1 MSTAWAVVLSA
12 VLGLSALL
20 VWGLVFSDWRKS
32 KSPQSP
38 HDPAH
43 YFHRR
48 MDSWE
53 RAPGTLSSWQQ
64 GGPSATGD
72 STTDGVEVARI
83 LTLLDGTSSEDGG
96 GVGARMELVL
106 PDGSTT
112 TVHTEVGNVRNVR
125 PGMFVPVQ
133 PLPEGVSHVLG
144 DMVELASD
152 LSEPNVRSVLLEHRH
167 RLGLLDDESYDVLVN
182 GHPETVDLT
191 AVRPTGRV
199 RSEHVEV
206 EVAYASGGGSDN
218 GTATV
223 RGFLRPEE
231 IATLRH
237 TGQALVAR
245 STEGRR
251 ALWPAWY

>member
-1 MSTAWAVVLSA
+1 MSTTWAVVLSV

-20 VWGLVFSDWRKS
+20 VWGLAFAGRRES
-32 KSPQSP
+32 KSPPAP

-53 RAPGTLSSWQQ
+53 RAPGTLAAWQE
-64 GGPSATGD
+64 GGPAATDG
-72 STTDGVEVARI
+72 STIEGVEVARI
-83 LTLLDGTSSEDGG
+83 LALLGGTGSDDGG
-96 GVGARMELVL
+96 SVGARLELAL
-106 PDGSTT
+106 PDGSAT

-125 PGMFVPVQ
+125 PGMFVPVR
-133 PLPEGVSHVLG
+133 PLREGVSHVLG
-144 DMVELASD
+144 DTVELASD
-152 LSEPNVRSVLLEHRH
+152 LREPSVRRVLLAHRR
-167 RLGLLDDESYDVLVN
+167 RLGLLDEESCDVLMN
-182 GHPETVDLT
+182 GRPETVDVA

-206 EVAYASGGGSDN
+206 EVTHTSGGS

-231 IATLRH
+231 IATMRH
-237 TGQALVAR
+237 TGQALIVR
-245 STEGRR
+245 SPEGRQ